1 MIFKSM
7 LVSKLMQ
14 SLLDKVVVPFVGKE
28 KQVKMYKIMV
38 GSSQEEVDLHNA
50 KVETRQVKRST
61 ARLNKK
67 LGK

>member
-1 MIFKSM
+1 MIFKNNA
-7 LVSKLMQ
+7 VSKLMQ
-14 SLLDKVVVPFVGKE
+14 SLIDKVVVPFVAKE
-28 KQVKMYKIMV
+28 KQAKVAKTVV
-38 GSSQEEVDLHNA
+38 GSSQDEIDLYNT